1 MGSGRTLSLVASL
14 SVYQRPDSLLMWVIF
29 LLLLSPLANV
39 NALETFTETR
49 EVVDPAGTTFSCL
62 YSLAYDPDRKVVF
75 RKQSSVQCEPNTNGK
90 QAVETLVIEAI
101 GKTVSV
107 TYQPRED
114 KTGIK
119 KIVLDEYVP
128 PPTSTTRPTTASS
141 DGSTGSTVGGNS
153 MDCICRPNTTAM
165 SESLPNFDQMP
176 AGRAL
181 RYVKKEEAGQV
192 LMRPVPLARGGGG
205 YHGGYHGHYHGQ
217 SGVSSG
223 GNNLISTLLVGLLGA
238 FLGATISGLLGR
250 SLPVEE
256 VIEREREEELVRIL
270 TRIQNTLNDRA
281 FVEGLQRSLDR
292 GGSGLFSGL
301 RDAIFQAVI
310 NTLVAQALS
319 GLGRNAH
326 SPKSRQLLADLLNGQ
341 ANSGASDLVNQMAM
355 EVAQQQFEQ
364 MLASGELQE
373 QVQMMAM
380 EMLESGQLEQ
390 MALELLQ
397 SPEAGQM
404 ADELMAEVM
413 RPPTEEEQALMQ
425 AMVEEVMRPPTEEE
439 MAEMEQVWTDMISS
453 MMSEEDLA
461 QMQQNWADWEENGGM
476 MGAMMGMNGG
486 MAELM
491 GAMEMKMH
499 CRCAIVRSV
508 ANPSERGLK
517 HGGD

>member
-1 MGSGRTLSLVASL
+1 
-14 SVYQRPDSLLMWVIF
+14 
-29 LLLLSPLANV
+29 
-39 NALETFTETR
+39 
-49 EVVDPAGTTFSCL
+49 
-62 YSLAYDPDRKVVF
+62 
-75 RKQSSVQCEPNTNGK
+75 
-90 QAVETLVIEAI
+90 
-101 GKTVSV
+101 
-107 TYQPRED
+107 
-114 KTGIK
+114 
-119 KIVLDEYVP
+119 
-128 PPTSTTRPTTASS
+128 
-141 DGSTGSTVGGNS
+141 
-153 MDCICRPNTTAM
+153 
-165 SESLPNFDQMP
+165 
-176 AGRAL
+176 
-181 RYVKKEEAGQV
+181 
-192 LMRPVPLARGGGG
+192 
-205 YHGGYHGHYHGQ
+205 
-217 SGVSSG
+217 
-223 GNNLISTLLVGLLGA
+223 
-238 FLGATISGLLGR
+238 
-250 SLPVEE
+250 VEE

-310 NTLVAQALS
+310 NALVAQALA

-355 EVAQQQFEQ
+355 EVAQQQLEQ

-425 AMVEEVMRPPTEEE
+425 AMVEEVMRPPTQEE
-439 MAEMEQVWTDMISS
+439 MAEMEQVWTDMMSS

-461 QMQQNWADWEENGGM
+461 QMQQNWADWEANGGM

-499 CRCAIVRSV
+499 CQCKMVGSV
-508 ANPSERGLK
+508 TNPSERGLK